1 MMQIPTLVL
10 HIGIGKTGSTAI
22 QNALSK
28 STAFL
33 DSKLVQYWGLNL
45 EHVKSASSERYPW
58 QLKTGTEKLL
68 ALDQQVAC
76 EQVESAIR
84 KALVHLPSGGV
95 GIWSN
100 ESLYAQSGLLLP
112 VVTKLL
118 DEGNVHIRVI
128 ACVRSL
134 SRWLPSAYRQWGVRH
149 KTYPGRVRS
158 FLTWAAESESFL
170 RFGSKLSAWDHGLGE
185 RFELINYDS
194 SDNIVTTFMKRLGVW
209 SDGCTLLQHTR
220 DYATP
225 GATQLALWALVNH
238 QSDSPVAPTAIQRL
252 LQSAGLLQRKYHRF
266 NPEKLVVTKESVNIV
281 EKTLV
286 DDQALVNEMLQRRG
300 EPMLLQDSTCIDE
313 GPPVDTTQLLA
324 LLADLLISQHQRI
337 EALEKNARLRS

>member
-1 MMQIPTLVL
+1 MQIPTLVL

-28 STAFL
+28 STDYL

-45 EHVKSASSERYPW
+45 EQVQSPSSERYPW

-68 ALDQQVAC
+68 SLNQKDAC
-76 EQVESAIR
+76 EQVESALR
-84 KALVHLPSGGV
+84 KALVHLPIGGI

-100 ESLYAQSGLLLP
+100 EILYAHSGTLLP

-118 DEGNVHIRVI
+118 DEGIVHIRVI

-170 RFGSKLSAWDHGLGE
+170 RFGSKLSAWDQCLGE
-185 RFELINYDS
+185 RLELINYDS
-194 SDNIVTTFMKRLGVW
+194 SDNIVTTFMKRLGCW
-209 SDGCTLLQHTR
+209 SDGCSLVQHTR

-225 GATQLALWALVNH
+225 GATQLALWALVND

-266 NPEKLVVTKESVNIV
+266 NPEKLVVTQESVNIV
-281 EKTLV
+281 EKILV
-286 DDQALVNEMLQRRG
+286 DDQTLVNEMLQRRG
-300 EPMLLQDSTCIDE
+300 EPILFRDTTCIDE

-324 LLADLLISQHQRI
+324 LLAEIVISQHQRI
-337 EALEKNARLRS
+337 EALEKAVRLRS